1 VNLIIYALE
10 LFPHWADF
18 GAALRIIAGLL
29 LPHSALISSLSHFSG
44 TAVYNSVCKN
54 IPPLVKE
61 FTCNQGLLGIIYPA
75 AMCCGTNLTQFN
87 PREGNYNFCNIF
99 YRKFVQKEWQLL

>member
-1 VNLIIYALE
+1 LISGGIVNLIVYALE

-18 GAALRIIAGLL
+18 GSALRIIAGLL

-75 AMCCGTNLTQFN
+75 AMCCGNQLNL
-87 PREGNYNFCNIF
+87 IHV
-99 YRKFVQKEWQLL
+99 K